1 MQIIISQECIVMS
14 KKLFYQM
21 NIEELKEYFTLLFDN
36 LERNKTK
43 RRYRIRKRK
52 TARNNYLN

>member
-1 MQIIISQECIVMS
+1 MS

-52 TARNNYLN
+52 TARNNI